1 MEQKQLEKIIS
12 AYGTPLHVLEEGALR
27 ERVSYLRSSLPPEVQ
42 LCYAVK
48 ANTFIMAAI
57 RGLVDCYEVCSPG
70 ELQICQ
76 EQKLPP
82 EQLVISG
89 VYKTPEVMEELIGTG
104 APIRSYTVESMEQF
118 RLLGRLAQQQSCH
131 IRLLLRL
138 TSGNQFG
145 LEEGEIREILR
156 ESAGSPWLDIR
167 GIQYFSGT
175 QKTSLKRLKRELEY
189 VDAFLEEL
197 WEQTGTPLQE
207 LEFGPGFPVS
217 YFQSEEWEEAAYLEG
232 FCQLLRSMK
241 CKPRITLELGRSIA
255 ACCGSYLTRVVDQK
269 TNKGQNYAIVDGG
282 IHQLVYYGQSMAMK
296 HPLYEIYRQRNG
308 GAEEI
313 TEQAGSA
320 GDGPGQGSSA
330 CELWNLCGSLCT
342 VNDILVKQLPL
353 RDLQIGDVVRFC
365 NTGAYCLTE
374 GMALF
379 LSRELPRVIMSHEDG
394 SVTVLRE
401 QIQTSRFNGP
411 NHYNYL

>member
-1 MEQKQLEKIIS
+1 MDQKKLEKIIS
-12 AYGTPLHVLEEGALR
+12 TYGTPLHVLEEEVLR
-27 ERVSYLRSSLPPEVQ
+27 KRIAYLRSSLPPEVQ

-89 VYKTPEVMEELIGTG
+89 VYKTPDVMEELMGTG
-104 APIRSYTVESMEQF
+104 TPIRCYTVESMQQF
-118 RLLGRLAQQQSCH
+118 RLLSRLAQQYSCH

-145 LEEGEIREILR
+145 LDEEEIRGILR
-156 ESAGSPWLDIR
+156 DHAKSPWLDIR

-189 VDAFLEEL
+189 VDGFLQEL
-197 WEQTGTPLQE
+197 QEQTGADIQE

-217 YFQSEEWEEAAYLEG
+217 YFQSEEWDEAAYLKG
-232 FCQLLRSMK
+232 FGELLHGMK

-255 ACCGSYLTRVVDQK
+255 AGCGSYLTRVVDQK

-282 IHQLVYYGQSMAMK
+282 IHHLVYYGQSMAMK
-296 HPLYEIYRQRNG
+296 HPLYEVYPERSG
-308 GAEEI
+308 G
-313 TEQAGSA
+313 
-320 GDGPGQGSSA
+320 D
-330 CELWNLCGSLCT
+330 CRDWNLCGSLCT
-342 VNDILVKQLPL
+342 VNDILVKQLPIQN
-353 RDLQIGDVVRFC
+353 LQIGDVVRFR

-374 GMALF
+374 GIALF
-379 LSRELPRVIMSHEDG
+379 LSRELPRVVMSHEDG
-394 SVTVLRE
+394 SVSVLRE
-401 QIQTSRFNGP
+401 QIQTARFNGP
-411 NHYNYL
+411 Q